1 MMTQGLYSAQTY
13 LTPFSSRYWRDA
25 GRSASTLKLVVFAA
39 LMIAMTRA
47 LSLIPS
53 IPIAHTHLSFGFL
66 ARSLCALVCGPI
78 LGLIFG
84 FSEDILGFILQPSG
98 DFFPGYT
105 ISTMA
110 GVLVYALCFYRAK
123 ITVWRLVLANLLV
136 NVLVN
141 AFMGSF
147 WTMMTRQGGYWGWFT
162 VSLWKN
168 LITIIP
174 KALLLYIFFQALL
187 PILQQMHLIPN
198 QLDSHRRITWF

>member
-53 IPIAHTHLSFGFL
+53 IPIAH
-66 ARSLCALVCGPI
+66 

-168 LITIIP
+168 LITIVP

>member
-136 NVLVN
+136 NV
-141 AFMGSF
+141 
-147 WTMMTRQGGYWGWFT
+147 
-162 VSLWKN
+162 
-168 LITIIP
+168 
-174 KALLLYIFFQALL
+174 
-187 PILQQMHLIPN
+187 
-198 QLDSHRRITWF
+198 